1 MIHQI
6 NIIKIIKK
14 DYEKTRK
21 YHSLSKDEKKKKKK
35 TATVWCEQYK
45 NLPEDEKQML
55 VEYRKSYY
63 IMRKIAFL
71 KL

>member
-1 MIHQI
+1 MIHQT

-14 DYEKTRK
+14 DYEKNFVKMSKSFYRRK
-21 YHSLSKDEKKKKKK
+21 RKKK
-35 TATVWCEQYK
+35 ATVWCEQYK

-63 IMRKIAFL
+63 IMRKIALL

>member
-35 TATVWCEQYK
+35 RRCGVNNKKIYQKMKSKC
-45 NLPEDEKQML
+45 LLSIEK
-55 VEYRKSYY
+55 V
-63 IMRKIAFL
+63 II
-71 KL
+71 